1 MLFLSRQFIP
11 TSLASL
17 KQMKNTLFIAT
28 LFAMLII
35 LGALKPGE
43 KEKSMEKTIAINTQY
58 MDTVMNP
65 GDNFFKYVN
74 GNWMTEN
81 PIPAEYSQ
89 YGSFTVLYENNQ
101 KLLKQLI
108 EEVSEQQNIKNGSVN
123 QKIRDLYNSGMD
135 TASIEEAGINAI
147 KTELNAINSLSSLI
161 DVQSYIATMH
171 SSGIS
176 PLFYFFSEADQQNS
190 SMTIANLYQGGIGL
204 PDVDYYT
211 NDGDESKKIRAAYVE
226 HLTQMFFLAGNKK
239 QLAKDKAIVVLN
251 IETQLAKVSKTR
263 LERRDPNTN
272 FNKMSIDELTTLSPQ
287 FNWTKYFIEIG
298 ITNPGEINV
307 SQTDFFKGVGFIMVN
322 NSIADWQTYLTWNLL
337 DSYANYLN
345 SDFVNQNFEFYGKV
359 LSGTQE
365 IQPRW
370 KRVLNN
376 TSGRLGEAIGQL
388 YVEKHFPPE
397 SKERM
402 LLLVEN
408 LRLSFADRINELQWM
423 SADTKIK
430 ALEKL
435 ETITVKIG
443 YPDKWKDYSNL
454 KIVPN
459 SYVENVHN
467 SRKFEF
473 EYDINKVG
481 KPVDKNEWGMT
492 PQTVNAYYNPSYN
505 EIVFPAAILQ
515 PPFFNKDA
523 DDAVNYGAIGVVI
536 GHEMTHGFDDQGR
549 KYDKDGNL
557 NDWWTE
563 KDAELFGKETKL
575 LIKQYDNYTI
585 LDSLHVDGKLT
596 LGENI
601 ADLGGL
607 NISYN
612 ALQKAHNGN
621 TPNPIDGFSSD
632 QRFFLSYA
640 QVWRQNI
647 RDKELTKRLK
657 TDVHSPGDAR
667 VNIPPFNLDIFI
679 EAFGISK
686 NDSLYIP
693 VEERAYIW

>member
-1 MLFLSRQFIP
+1 MKKKLLIVFTIAMFAMFAAFKPSDKN
-11 TSLASL
+11 
-17 KQMKNTLFIAT
+17 KQMK
-28 LFAMLII
+28 
-35 LGALKPGE
+35 
-43 KEKSMEKTIAINTQY
+43 KTAAINPQH
-58 MDTVMNP
+58 MDATINP
-65 GDNFFKYVN
+65 GNNFFEYVN
-74 GNWMTEN
+74 GKWMSEN

-89 YGSFTVLYENNQ
+89 YGAFTILYENNQ
-101 KLLKQLI
+101 KLLKELVKG
-108 EEVSEQQNIKNGSVN
+108 VSEQKNITKGSIN

-135 TASIEEAGINAI
+135 TVTIEEVGVNAIMPELEAINKLSSIEE
-147 KTELNAINSLSSLI
+147 
-161 DVQSYIATMH
+161 VQKYIANMH
-171 SSGIS
+171 KSGIS
-176 PLFYFFSEADQQNS
+176 PLFYVFSGADQQNS
-190 SMTIANLYQGGIGL
+190 SMTIANLAQGGLGL
-204 PDVDYYT
+204 PDVDYYIN
-211 NDGDESKKIRAAYVE
+211 NDEASKNLRKEYIK
-226 HLTQMFFLAGNKK
+226 HLTKMFTLAGDNEQEAKNK
-239 QLAKDKAIVVLN
+239 AFVVLN

-263 LERRDPNTN
+263 LERRDPNAN
-272 FNKMSIDELTTLSPQ
+272 FNKMSVSSLSELSPE
-287 FNWTKYFIEIG
+287 FDWAKYFNEIG
-298 ITNPGEINV
+298 ITEIEEINV
-307 SQTDFFKGVGFIMVN
+307 SQPDFFSGISVIMAN
-322 NSIADWQTYLTWNLL
+322 NIVEDWKIYLTWNLL

-345 SDFVNQNFEFYGKV
+345 KDFVNQNFEFYGKV

-376 TSGRLGEAIGQL
+376 TSSRLGEAIGQL
-388 YVEKHFPPE
+388 YVEKYFPPE

-402 LLLVEN
+402 LILVEN
-408 LRLSFADRINELQWM
+408 LRLSFADRINSLDWM
-423 SADTKIK
+423 SEETKVK

-443 YPDKWKDYSNL
+443 YPDKWKNYSKL
-454 KIVPN
+454 TIVPDN
-459 SYVENVHN
+459 YVQNVRN
-467 SRKFEF
+467 SREFEF
-473 EYDINKVG
+473 IFDIDKIG
-481 KPVDKNEWGMT
+481 KPVDKSEWGMT

-549 KYDKDGNL
+549 KYDKEGNL

-563 KDAELFGKETKL
+563 KDAELFKKKTNL
-575 LIKQYDNYTI
+575 LVNQYNKYVI

-612 ALQKAHNGN
+612 ALQMAYKGN
-621 TPNPIDGFSSD
+621 QPDPIDGFTAD
-632 QRFFLSYA
+632 QRFFIGYA

-647 RDKELTKRLK
+647 RDKALMQRLK

-667 VNIPPFNLDIFI
+667 VNIPPFNLDAFI
-679 EAFGISK
+679 KAFDIK
-686 NDSLYIP
+686 EDDKLFIP
-693 VEERAYIW
+693 VNERAYIW